1 MTPSRDAAASVS
13 PGIGRVRLVGE
24 SLALVVLLAATWVI
38 AGIALQG
45 AGVGV
50 VSAGRTGFAALGL
63 LLLVLLSNPGGGGS
77 APPAQAEPPEPPA
90 PLASVHRRPW
100 WQVVVL
106 SVTGV
111 AGYTLLSTVAIAL
124 AGPTIP
130 SLILALSPVVVLLLE
145 RALTKVRVRPV
156 VLVATV
162 VAIVGAVLYVVPR
175 LAGAAGP
182 SAAWGVLAAVGAM
195 LSMAAYGL
203 LFAHVNRG
211 RRGPMAPRIL
221 PIFALG
227 SAPLVLWAVVEVS
240 VDEGVELVTIGV
252 LALLGL
258 GIYVPAYLVQHRI
271 ILSAGPSFAALLG
284 LAVPPLVGVAST
296 AVGLS
301 PLPRPLQVAGIVLT
315 LAGMLAVI
323 RLKLRVTMT
332 KS

>member
-1 MTPSRDAAASVS
+1 MTPSRVAAVSVAS
-13 PGIGRVRLVGE
+13 GMGGVRLVGE

-38 AGIALQG
+38 AGIAVQG

-50 VSAGRTGFAALGL
+50 VSAGRAGFAALGL
-63 LLLVLLSNPGGGGS
+63 LLLVLLSSRGGGRS
-77 APPAQAEPPEPPA
+77 DPPASVRRLPRWQ
-90 PLASVHRRPW
+90 LA
-100 WQVVVL
+100 VL

-124 AGPTIP
+124 AGPAVP
-130 SLILALSPVVVLLLE
+130 SLILALSPVVVLVLE
-145 RALTKVRVRPV
+145 SALTKARVRPV

-175 LAGAAGP
+175 PVGAPG
-182 SAAWGVLAAVGAM
+182 SSTAWGVLAAVGAM

-203 LFAHVNRG
+203 LFAHGNRG

-227 SAPLVLWAVVEVS
+227 SAPLMLWAVVEVS
-240 VDEGVELVTIGV
+240 AGEGVELVTIGV

-284 LAVPPLVGVAST
+284 LAVPPLVGVASA

-301 PLPRPLQVAGIVLT
+301 ALPGPLQVVGITLT

-323 RLKLRVTMT
+323 RMKLQVAPAE
-332 KS
+332 S

>member
-1 MTPSRDAAASVS
+1 MTPSRVAAASVS
-13 PGIGRVRLVGE
+13 SRIGRVRLVGE

-50 VSAGRTGFAALGL
+50 VSAGRTGFAAFGL
-63 LLLVLLSNPGGGGS
+63 LLLVLLSNPSGGRS
-77 APPAQAEPPEPPA
+77 APPA

-145 RALTKVRVRPV
+145 SALTKVRVRPV

-203 LFAHVNRG
+203 LFAYVNRG

-227 SAPLVLWAVVEVS
+227 SAPLVLWAVVEAS
-240 VDEGVELVTIGV
+240 AGEGVELVTVGV

-258 GIYVPAYLVQHRI
+258 GVYVPAYLVQHRI

-284 LAVPPLVGVAST
+284 LAVPPLVGVASA

-301 PLPRPLQVAGIVLT
+301 PLPGPLQVVGIVLT

-323 RLKLRVTMT
+323 RLKLQVTMT